1 MDERRRLGVSDIV
14 DSIIQV
20 TMPVLCGVIGWMF
33 LEVVN
38 IREEVATLQEQ
49 QVRHEVTGELV
60 AEMRD
65 ALIRLETSQQYVE
78 KEIRLLRE
86 FQQNNSQQ

>member
-1 MDERRRLGVSDIV
+1 M

-49 QVRHEVTGELV
+49 QVRHEVTGALV

>member
-1 MDERRRLGVSDIV
+1 M

-38 IREEVATLQEQ
+38 IRENVATLQEQ
-49 QVRHEVTGELV
+49 QVRHAVTGELV

-65 ALIRLETSQQYVE
+65 ALIRLETSQRYVE
-78 KEIRLLRE
+78 KEVRLLRE
-86 FQQNNSQQ
+86 LSQKNTQQ

>member
-1 MDERRRLGVSDIV
+1 MDERRKLGVTDV
-14 DSIIQV
+14 VASIIQV

-33 LEVVN
+33 LEVVG

-86 FQQNNSQQ
+86 FQQHNSQQ

>member
-1 MDERRRLGVSDIV
+1 MIERRKIEAMGIV
-14 DSIIQV
+14 DSIIQF
-20 TMPVLCGVIGWMF
+20 TMPVLCGVIGWVF
-33 LEVVN
+33 LEVVSV
-38 IREEVATLQEQ
+38 REDVATLQEQ

-65 ALIRLETSQQYVE
+65 TLIRLETSQQYVE

-86 FQQNNSQQ
+86 ISQNSPQ

>member
-1 MDERRRLGVSDIV
+1 M

-38 IREEVATLQEQ
+38 IRENVATLQEQ
-49 QVRHEVTGELV
+49 QVRNEVTGELV
-60 AEMRD
+60 ADMRD

-86 FQQNNSQQ
+86 FQQNNSQP

>member
-1 MDERRRLGVSDIV
+1 MIERRKIGVTGIV
-14 DSIIQV
+14 DSIIQF

-33 LEVVN
+33 LEVVSV
-38 IREEVATLQEQ
+38 REAVATLQEQ

-86 FQQNNSQQ
+86 SSQNSSQ

>member
-49 QVRHEVTGELV
+49 QVRHEVTGALV

>member
-1 MDERRRLGVSDIV
+1 MADIV

-38 IREEVATLQEQ
+38 IRENVATLQEQ
-49 QVRHEVTGELV
+49 QVRHAVTGELV

-65 ALIRLETSQQYVE
+65 ALIRLETSQRYVE
-78 KEIRLLRE
+78 KEVRLLRE
-86 FQQNNSQQ
+86 FSQKNTQQ

>member
-1 MDERRRLGVSDIV
+1 M

-38 IREEVATLQEQ
+38 IRENVATLQEQ
-49 QVRHEVTGELV
+49 QVRHAVTGELV

-65 ALIRLETSQQYVE
+65 ALIRLETSQRYVE
-78 KEIRLLRE
+78 KEVRLLRE
-86 FQQNNSQQ
+86 FSQKNTQQ

>member
-1 MDERRRLGVSDIV
+1 MADIV

-38 IREEVATLQEQ
+38 IRENVATLQEQ
-49 QVRHEVTGELV
+49 QVRHAVTGELV

-65 ALIRLETSQQYVE
+65 ALIRLETSQRYVE
-78 KEIRLLRE
+78 KEVRLLRE
-86 FQQNNSQQ
+86 LSQKNTQQ

>member
-1 MDERRRLGVSDIV
+1 VEERRKLGVADIV

-38 IREEVATLQEQ
+38 IRENVATLQEQ

-60 AEMRD
+60 ADMRD
-65 ALIRLETSQQYVE
+65 ALIRLETSQRYVE
-78 KEIRLLRE
+78 KEVRLLRE
-86 FQQNNSQQ
+86 LSQKNTQQ

>member
-1 MDERRRLGVSDIV
+1 VDERRRLGVSDIV

-49 QVRHEVTGELV
+49 QVRHEVTGALV

>member
-1 MDERRRLGVSDIV
+1 MADIV

-20 TMPVLCGVIGWMF
+20 TMPVLCGVIGWVF

-38 IREEVATLQEQ
+38 IRENVATLQEQ

-65 ALIRLETSQQYVE
+65 ALIRLETSQRYVE
-78 KEIRLLRE
+78 KEVRLLRE
-86 FQQNNSQQ
+86 FSQKNTQQ